1 MSAARKVVDL
11 AAYRA
16 PAPAPE
22 KKPSMQDGFLAIP
35 NELMDALL
43 AADLTGRQLKLAL
56 AIVRKTIGYG
66 KVEDDCTITQLAEVA
81 GLHRPNASKALQ
93 QLLDM
98 NVVSARKG
106 RHGQLVSVNA
116 PSSWNLDP
124 VQNDTP
130 TDTNVSKQ
138 YAEPYQ
144 NETHNRQ
151 YQNTSTTPPVSPSG
165 DQPSAA
171 DVPAKPKR
179 PPRAKS
185 AKVTFA
191 QWRDT
196 AKASGEKLIPES
208 DPVFE
213 YAADAGI
220 SIEFLQ
226 LAWVEFR
233 EAYKDNGKQY
243 ADWRAVFRTCVRRNW
258 YRLWFLKPD
267 GTCELTTAGVQAM
280 NAAEARKKQEAK

>member
-16 PAPAPE
+16 QAPTPE
-22 KKPSMQDGFLAIP
+22 KKPSMQEGFLAIP

-66 KVEDDCTITQLAEVA
+66 KAEDDCTITQLAEVA
-81 GLHRPNASKALQ
+81 GLHRPDASKTLQ
-93 QLLDM
+93 QLLDL
-98 NVVSARKG
+98 NIVSARKG
-106 RHGQLVSVNA
+106 RYGQLVSINA
-116 PSSWNLDP
+116 PDAWNTDP
-124 VQNDTP
+124 SQNT
-130 TDTNVSKQ
+130 TDNTTNVANH

-144 NETHNRQ
+144 NATHNRQ

-179 PPRAKS
+179 AARAKS

-191 QWRDT
+191 QWRD
-196 AKASGEKLIPES
+196 AVKASGEKLIPEN

-213 YAADAGI
+213 YATDAGI
-220 SIEFLQ
+220 KIEFLQ

-233 EAYKDNGKQY
+233 EAHKNRTKKY
-243 ADWRAVFRTCVRRNW
+243 ADWRAAFRNSVRGNW
-258 YRLWFLKPD
+258 YKLWWLKPD
-267 GTCELTTAGVQAM
+267 GTCELTTAGVQAR
-280 NAAEARKKQEAK
+280 NAAEARKNQEAK

>member
-22 KKPSMQDGFLAIP
+22 KKPSMQEGFLAIP

-43 AADLTGRQLKLAL
+43 SADLTGRQLKLAL
-56 AIVRKTIGYG
+56 AIVRKTLGYG
-66 KVEDDCTITQLAEVA
+66 KAEDDCTITQLAEVA
-81 GLHRPNASKALQ
+81 GLHRPDASKTLQ
-93 QLLDM
+93 QLLDL
-98 NVVSARKG
+98 NIVSARKG
-106 RHGQLVSVNA
+106 RYGQLVSINA
-116 PSSWNLDP
+116 PDAWNNGPL
-124 VQNDTP
+124 QNT
-130 TDTNVSKQ
+130 TGNTTNVANH

-144 NETHNRQ
+144 NATHNRQ

-171 DVPAKPKR
+171 DVPAKLKR
-179 PPRAKS
+179 APRAKS

-191 QWRDT
+191 QWRDA
-196 AKASGEKLIPES
+196 AKASGEKLIPET

-258 YRLWFLKPD
+258 YRLWFEHQD
-267 GTCELTTAGVQAM
+267 GSYQLTTAGVQAR
-280 NAAEARKKQEAK
+280 NAAEARKKQEVK

>member
-11 AAYRA
+11 ATYRT

-66 KVEDDCTITQLAEVA
+66 KVEDDCTISQLAEVA

-179 PPRAKS
+179 APRAKS

-191 QWRDT
+191 QWRD
-196 AKASGEKLIPES
+196 
-208 DPVFE
+208 
-213 YAADAGI
+213 AAN
-220 SIEFLQ
+220 LQ

-233 EAYKDNGKQY
+233 EAYKDSGKQY
-243 ADWRAVFRTCVRRNW
+243 ADWRAAFRNCVRRNW

-267 GTCELTTAGVQAM
+267 GTCELTTAGVQAH
-280 NAAEARKKQEAK
+280 NAAEARKKEGAK